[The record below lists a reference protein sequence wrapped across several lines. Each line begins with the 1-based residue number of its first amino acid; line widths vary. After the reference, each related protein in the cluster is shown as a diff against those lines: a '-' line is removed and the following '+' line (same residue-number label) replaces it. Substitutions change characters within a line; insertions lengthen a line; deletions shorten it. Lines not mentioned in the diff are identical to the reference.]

1 MPDEPDDG
9 WADEKWEVLGFVL
22 KNFPVIAV
30 VLGLLAGGLA
40 ATSFQ
45 SVGGSGLPPTGG
57 AQPAG
62 GGVSEAV
69 EPAVAARAPSPSMPP
84 PIAPMAP
91 EEFTAPPPGGG

>member
-30 VLGLLAGGLA
+30 VLGLLSGGLA